1 MDESQVV
8 FLGITR
14 TLSKGREE
22 TADCLVGVDSAEEIR
37 EVEGGAAGRL

>member
-14 TLSKGREE
+14 TFFKGREE
-22 TADCLVGVDSAEEIR
+22 TAGCLVGVDSAEEIR